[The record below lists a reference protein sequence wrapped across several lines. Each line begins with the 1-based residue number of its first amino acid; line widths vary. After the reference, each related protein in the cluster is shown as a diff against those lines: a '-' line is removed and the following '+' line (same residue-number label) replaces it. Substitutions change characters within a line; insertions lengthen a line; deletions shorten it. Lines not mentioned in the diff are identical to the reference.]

1 MNKPN
6 LIALLMAATLANIA
20 SKANREEGAPGE
32 LPDLDTILSGARQ
45 KGEPIFTN
53 STPTGGSSVFE
64 ALFNRKY
71 EEPVSLLEAL
81 EKPWLIPSIRN
92 KARGDIVI
100 GALRPNG
107 DCDCEFCSWVR
118 EQMKEMGVH
127 SDSERFPDPDMA
139 AAAQRMDAE
148 VADFRNEVASPSV
161 TGHWEV
167 RRRAATVPEILRKG
181 ADTYEERNPLYG
193 DSYKV
198 YGAVMKAM
206 FPDGLPDMAT
216 VADFNRLGVFNMI
229 VSKLMRYA
237 SNIGNGGHFDSALDL
252 SVYAAMLAEL
262 TEEEGK

>member
-1 MNKPN
+1 MSNKPN
-6 LIALLMAATLANIA
+6 MMALMIAAMLANA
-20 SKANREEGAPGE
+20 AKVTGKEMRDELSELGPMPP

-45 KGEPIFTN
+45 KGARI
-53 STPTGGSSVFE
+53 
-64 ALFNRKY
+64 NRKY
-71 EEPVSLLEAL
+71 EEPVSLLEVL

-107 DCDCEFCSWVR
+107 DCGCEFCGWVR
-118 EQMKEMGVH
+118 EQMAEMGIN
-127 SDSERFPDPDMA
+127 SDTDRFPDPDMA

-148 VADFRNEVASPSV
+148 VAAFSSAQKRP
-161 TGHWEV
+161 
-167 RRRAATVPEILRKG
+167 TVPEILRKG

-206 FPDGLPDMAT
+206 FPDGLPDFAT